1 MSFFSGFSVVKY
13 DDVKNNNLNYNLGRR
28 INIEKIYQ
36 ASFSEAM
43 GTISNISIAIISLCS
58 AIIVGVFGKNKKVAV
73 LGVLFLIL
81 SIAALVVYYIKK
93 NEIIKVYEENAD
105 KTLNI
110 IYFSGSIGIAFIL
123 IILLKLL

>member
-13 DDVKNNNLNYNLGRR
+13 DDVKKNNLNYNLGRR
-28 INIEKIYQ
+28 INIEKFYQ
-36 ASFSEAM
+36 TSFSEAM
-43 GTISNISIAIISLCS
+43 STINNISIAIISLTS
-58 AIIVGVFGKNKKVAV
+58 AIIVGGFGKNKKVAV

-105 KTLNI
+105 QTLNI
-110 IYFSGSIGIAFIL
+110 VYFSSSIGIAFIF
-123 IILLKLL
+123 IILINLL